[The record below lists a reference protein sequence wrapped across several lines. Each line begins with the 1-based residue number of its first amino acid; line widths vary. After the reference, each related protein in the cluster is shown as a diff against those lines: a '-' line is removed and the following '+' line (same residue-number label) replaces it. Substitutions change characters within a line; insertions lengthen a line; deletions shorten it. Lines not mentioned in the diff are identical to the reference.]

1 MKIKAGS
8 LGQQAIHEM
17 GARVLLDGKLLAH
30 CVEAD
35 DGAGWAIVA
44 ETDKDGNFKV
54 NRQREEIVCRKVFGS
69 IRFELNADHCSY
81 SRKGRRWLSGRRPK

>member
-8 LGQQAIHEM
+8 PGQKAVHEV
-17 GARVLLDGKLLAH
+17 GARVLLDGKPLAN
-30 CVEAD
+30 CIEAD

-44 ETDKDGNFKV
+44 DTDEHGNFKV

-69 IRFELNADHCSY
+69 IRLELSY
-81 SRKGRRWLSGRRPK
+81 GACFSARGRRWLSGRRPS